1 MYEGSRSQYKSMHKQ
16 DAIQKSMR
24 EARRNTKE
32 YERSKTQYSTIYSS
46 MKAARRNTQ
55 AIYSMKEARQNT
67 RV

>member
-1 MYEGSRSQYKSMHKQ
+1 MYEGSRSQYKSMLKQ
-16 DAIQKSMR
+16 DAIC
-24 EARRNTKE
+24 TKE